1 MTDQEISEIIEDLMV
16 ARNLRNMQHAQAA
29 LTPGYYLRAARHLN
43 LARGNIIIGTGF
55 PVADTFETDG
65 PVGAL
70 ALYEALELL
79 GNTCWLACASPLAAA
94 LADDYRILPL
104 AASDASAA
112 AIEAQNL
119 LTELSPE
126 AIISIERP
134 GVTSDGLYYNMRGED
149 ISPRCGIFDTYLE
162 LATCPTI
169 AIGDGGNEIGM
180 GNIAHAIANLD
191 INASVTTC
199 DELLVADVSNWA
211 AYGLIAF
218 LSRWH
223 QQDLLAQHNPLTI
236 LQYLSD
242 KGSVDGVTRA
252 NTLTED
258 GLPASDGIDLI
269 SELRSLL
276 GFVEMESAAL
286 IDGQQI

>member
-1 MTDQEISEIIEDLMV
+1 MTDQELSEVIEDLMV
-16 ARNLRNMQHAQAA
+16 ARNPRNMQDAQAA
-29 LTPGYYLRAARHLN
+29 LTPGYYLRAAQHLYP
-43 LARGNIIIGTGF
+43 ARGNIIIGTGF
-55 PVADTFETDG
+55 PVVDTFETDG

-70 ALYEALELL
+70 ALYEVLELL
-79 GNTCWLACASPLAAA
+79 GNTCWLACAAPLASA
-94 LADDYRILPL
+94 LADDYQILPL
-104 AASDASAA
+104 TARDAEAA
-112 AIEAQNL
+112 AIEAQHL
-119 LTELSPE
+119 LTELKPA

-134 GVTSDGLYYNMRGED
+134 GVTSNGRYYNMRGED
-149 ISPRCGIFDTYLE
+149 ISPRCGIFDTYLD

-180 GNIAHAIANLD
+180 GNIAHAIKSLD

-211 AYGLIAF
+211 AYGVIAF

-223 QQDLLAQHNPLTI
+223 EQDLLAQRNPLAI

-242 KGSVDGVTRA
+242 KGSVDGVTRV

-269 SELRSLL
+269 NELRSLL
-276 GFVEMESAAL
+276 GFVDMESTAL
-286 IDGQQI
+286 IDGR